1 MKKVLVLAAMLAMT
15 ATQALAFSSVVDS
28 AHNMNNQAS
37 LNSNASQE
45 VCVFCHTPH
54 GADISNTNA
63 PLWNRQAAAAITDY
77 YNSATLDQTNSRPNV
92 VSSAIG
98 NSDAP
103 LCLTC
108 HGGSGTVIN
117 PLLNPPNA
125 GAPTWNTPFVYAS
138 ADANI
143 SLDLSNDHPIGM
155 TYSAVQTADSAG
167 FFAPGTVTAGGLQF
181 FGGKMWCSSCHDV
194 HDDSY
199 YPFLATTN
207 QASNLCLTCH
217 NK

>member
-37 LNSNASQE
+37 LDSNASQE

-54 GADISNTNA
+54 GADVGNPNA
-63 PLWNRQAAAAITDY
+63 PLWNRQAAGAITDF
-77 YNSATLDQTNSRPNV
+77 YNSATLDQTNSRPGV
-92 VSSAIG
+92 VSASIAA
-98 NSDAP
+98 SDAP

-108 HGGSGTVIN
+108 HGGSATVTSA
-117 PLLNPPNA
+117 LLNPPNA
-125 GAPTWNTPFVYAS
+125 GAPTWNAFTYAS

-143 SLDLSNDHPIGM
+143 ELDLSNDHPIGM
-155 TYSAVQTADSAG
+155 VYSAVQTADSAG
-167 FFAPGTVTAGGLQF
+167 FFTPGAVTAGGLQF
-181 FGGKMWCSSCHDV
+181 FSGRMWCSSCHDV
-194 HDDSY
+194 HDDSF